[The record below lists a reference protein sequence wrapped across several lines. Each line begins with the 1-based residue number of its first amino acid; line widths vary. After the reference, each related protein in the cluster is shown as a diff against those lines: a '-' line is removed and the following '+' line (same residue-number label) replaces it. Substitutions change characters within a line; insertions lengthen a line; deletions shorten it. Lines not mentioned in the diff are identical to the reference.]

1 MSPVTP
7 PSRSILFHLAHLH
20 RLTNPV
26 FLERISHL
34 EITAPMHRILFEVGA
49 EREEVTS
56 SELARRTYVSPQT
69 VNLVVQ
75 RLEERGLVERT
86 PTGHSRG
93 LALSLTAEGE
103 AMLAELQRIHRT
115 VVEETFAGTSVDER
129 QLEGMLRELIDSAQD
144 RFGGVRPGG
153 EA

>member
-1 MSPVTP
+1 MSAVRP

-20 RLTNPV
+20 RLTNTV

-34 EITAPMHRILFEVGA
+34 DITAPMHRVLFEVAA
-49 EREEVTS
+49 EREEITS

-75 RLEERGLVERT
+75 RLEERGLVQRT

-93 LALSLTAEGE
+93 LALSLTAAGE

-115 VVEETFAGTSVDER
+115 VVDETFAGTSVDER
-129 QLEGMLRELIDSAQD
+129 QLEGMLRELTDSAHE
-144 RFGGVRPGG
+144 RFDGVRPGS